1 MTISDTQ
8 MRQYLLDLLP
18 PDDAEKFDADLMTQ
32 TDEKIE
38 ELISFAEQDLIADY
52 IRGRLSVSE
61 REKFETYF
69 LATPQRAALVRERMA
84 LSDALHAAAA
94 KKDLAGQPKGILQ
107 TWLTKIG
114 DAFRPLETVPAM
126 GALGAD
132 QGAISGVVI
141 SVGEPEED
149 SAIFRSEKAPAIK
162 VGDVFDIFRT
172 ASELPSDLTRIAS
185 IGSITVTAIEKHDRV
200 SGKFKGSRPMKNDIV
215 RLRVLPG
222 KAER

>member
-1 MTISDTQ
+1 MTISETQ

-18 PDDAEKFDADLMTQ
+18 PGDAEKFDADLMAE

-38 ELISFAEQDLIADY
+38 ELISGTEEDLIADY

-69 LATPQRAALVRERMA
+69 LATPERADHVRKRMA
-84 LSDALHAAAA
+84 LSDALHAASA
-94 KKDLAGQPKGILQ
+94 KTDLAGEPKGILR

-114 DAFRPLETVPAM
+114 DAFRPMETVPAM
-126 GALGAD
+126 GALGTV
-132 QGAISGVVI
+132 QGAIFGVVI
-141 SVGEPEED
+141 SVGEPDED
-149 SAIFRSEKAPAIK
+149 SAVFRSEKAAAIN
-162 VGDVFDIFRT
+162 VGDVFDIFRP
-172 ASELPSDLTRIAS
+172 APELPSDLTSTSA
-185 IGSITVTAIEKHDRV
+185 IGWITVTAIEKHDRV